1 MEKVIIKIETVNSA
15 FQNGNCSNELIRI
28 LEKMIFDLKNYDTFR
43 DSYMDLN
50 GNKVCS
56 VTVE

>member
-1 MEKVIIKIETVNSA
+1 
-15 FQNGNCSNELIRI
+15 
-28 LEKMIFDLKNYDTFR
+28 MIFDLKNYDTFR

-56 VTVE
+56 VTVEWYLKTRFEIEPCFFMYLFFKIYGYI